1 MHFCKE
7 FLGHTIDKR
16 GLHTT
21 AEKVAAVK
29 LAPTP
34 KNQHELHSFL
44 GLVHYYCKFIPNLA
58 TLLHPLNE
66 LLKTGMITQCPFVWA
81 VIPLS
86 TVLVPFFHM
95 CTQMEQRGL

>member
-1 MHFCKE
+1 MEFSRRLTICAFLQEFVE

-29 LAPTP
+29 LASTP
-34 KNQHELHSFL
+34 KNQRELHSFL
-44 GLVHYYCKFIPNLA
+44 GLVHYYGKFIPNLA

-66 LLKTGMITQCPFVWA
+66 LLKT
-81 VIPLS
+81 
-86 TVLVPFFHM
+86 
-95 CTQMEQRGL
+95 